1 MGVEYTYY
9 VYNFICTN
17 TMNYT
22 KILDTFTTMNVWEK
36 TQKLLDLAALLAP
49 HNQKLEEIIP
59 LIQSHTL
66 SEQQI
71 DTLYTKLIG
80 ILASLQTEQLADA
93 DAHITALQEQL
104 RILQETEKVQ
114 HSKDQADADA
124 LIQWL

>member
-1 MGVEYTYY
+1 
-9 VYNFICTN
+9 
-17 TMNYT
+17 MNYT